1 MKPLNNNTSLTK
13 VSPEEYDMIMMSF
26 DFIRYNRDITND
38 RLPDIL
44 LHFWSVPDFTTNARY
59 EVNDARILVFMYI
72 LKLHFKKAEMVEKCL
87 STFWFAVLFYNFQVV
102 LAATAYSR
110 KTHIPIQPFKIFD
123 VDEYISSNL
132 QKPSQLMREYERI
145 TKTEKNK

>member
-1 MKPLNNNTSLTK
+1 MKALNNNIPQTN

-44 LHFWSVPDFTTNARY
+44 LNFWSVPDFTTNARY
-59 EVNDARILVFMYI
+59 RVNDAKILVFMYI
-72 LKLHFKKAEMVEKCL
+72 LKLHFEKPEMVEKCL
-87 STFWFAVLFYNFQVV
+87 STYWFAILFYNFQVI

-110 KTHIPIQPFKIFD
+110 KTHIPIKPFRIFD
-123 VDEYISSNL
+123 VDEYITPDL
-132 QKPSQLMREYERI
+132 QKPSQLMKEYERI
-145 TKTEKNK
+145 TKDRRE